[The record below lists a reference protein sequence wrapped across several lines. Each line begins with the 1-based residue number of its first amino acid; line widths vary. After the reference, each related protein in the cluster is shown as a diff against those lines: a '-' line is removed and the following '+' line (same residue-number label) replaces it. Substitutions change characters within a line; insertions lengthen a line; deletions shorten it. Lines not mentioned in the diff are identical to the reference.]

1 MKIVFTCSS
10 CQRSVRDHSESGTM
24 TLTCPHC
31 STSRPVAATA
41 WEAGQLRCCLAC
53 GNSDLWRQKDF
64 PHAIGLAI
72 VVLSI
77 VLSTIAWAQFEPNWA
92 MGILVAFALVDF
104 ALYSLMKDVLVCYR
118 CRARHRLD
126 QPISDRERF
135 DHEKAERYRQ
145 EAIRLGSGAEQTTDI
160 ERTSPGSS

>member
-10 CQRSVRDHSESGTM
+10 CQRRVQSLSETGTRK
-24 TLTCPHC
+24 LTCSHC
-31 STSRPVAATA
+31 NTQHPIPETA
-41 WEAGQLRCCLAC
+41 WDEDQLQGCLAC

-64 PHAIGLAI
+64 PHAVGLAI
-72 VVLSI
+72 VILSI
-77 VLSTIAWAQFEPNWA
+77 ILSTIAWARFEPNWA
-92 MGILVAFALVDF
+92 LGVLVAFALVDF

-126 QPISDRERF
+126 QPISCHERF

-145 EAIRLGSGAEQTTDI
+145 EAVRLGGGEDESIDI
-160 ERTSPGSS
+160 EGANPGSS